1 MRKSL
6 LLLIFSFGCWWA
18 AGAQAQVVRPLPDKA
33 ERGTL
38 GENQPFPQVNIGG
51 EMRRLAPGATIYD
64 QQNRSVVQGQL
75 PANADILFTK
85 DQNGDVLRI
94 YILTEQEKVRLDQAP
109 RR

>member
-6 LLLIFSFGCWWA
+6 LLLLFSFACIGS
-18 AGAQAQVVRPLPDKA
+18 AGAQAQVVRALPEKA

-38 GENQPFPQVNIGG
+38 GENQPFPQVTIGG

-75 PANADILFTK
+75 PSNTDIVFTK

>member
-6 LLLIFSFGCWWA
+6 LLLIFSFGFLWA
-18 AGAQAQVVRPLPDKA
+18 AGTQAQVVRALPEKA

-38 GENQPFPQVNIGG
+38 GENQPFPQVTIGG
-51 EMRRLAPGATIYD
+51 EMLRLAPGATIYD